1 MGRLQ
6 RTKTR
11 VFVEDKFLPA
21 DYLPATAW
29 TARVPAATGG
39 FRPLA
44 TGQKLAYSAVVN
56 YVATTFHRP
65 SVLKCVEMK
74 KSSSIPLTFSL
85 TLCFILAQADWVPS
99 VNDSLCDRVLR
110 RDHLN
115 SSRLYAYSWNNANQC
130 RLQSYRTQDV
140 VQCFD
145 SDGATRFHV
154 AFIGDSRTRQQFF
167 SLLKVIENLK

>member
-29 TARVPAATGG
+29 NARVPAATGG
-39 FRPLA
+39 FRPVA

-85 TLCFILAQADWVPS
+85 TFCFIVAQADHVQS
-99 VNDSLCDRVLR
+99 VNNSHCDRVLR
-110 RDHLN
+110 RDHL
-115 SSRLYAYSWNNANQC
+115 SSSYSWNNANQC
-130 RLQSYRTQDV
+130 RLKSYRTQDV